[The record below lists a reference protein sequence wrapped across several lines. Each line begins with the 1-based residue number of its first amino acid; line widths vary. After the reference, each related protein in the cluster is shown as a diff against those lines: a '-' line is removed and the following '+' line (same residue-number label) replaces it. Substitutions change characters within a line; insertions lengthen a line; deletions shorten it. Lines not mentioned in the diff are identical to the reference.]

1 MQSTLVLGG
10 TGFLGAHLVA
20 AAFQRAQLEATM
32 ADPFGPPVMAVG
44 RDIDGAP
51 RYTNPRDG
59 AEWIA
64 CDLAPEGAVATLL
77 DELKPSHVIL
87 AAAMARAGDCENDPA
102 GAQRMNAEVP
112 AEVAAW
118 CAAAGARLVFIS
130 TDQVFGG
137 QPAPKKGFAEDAQPD
152 PVQVYGRTKLAGEQ
166 AVLEA
171 DPNALVVRLPLLYGD
186 SGGRGLGASDSLL
199 MALDRGQD
207 DEDHDEEHEYEDE
220 EPAELAKE
228 EPEYAKPTLFE
239 DEFRTPLEVTN
250 AAQAVVE
257 CLHMDQKG
265 LLHVSSKQ
273 RVDRHT
279 LGLAIL
285 EAMGLPKQQCAD
297 LIQAGRQTDSETGAA
312 RAADVCLDASR
323 ARKILDTGLL
333 GYRRG
338 LESSMGV

>member
-1 MQSTLVLGG
+1 MQSTLILGA

-59 AEWIA
+59 AQWIA

-77 DELKPSHVIL
+77 DDLKPSHLIL
-87 AAAMARAGDCENDPA
+87 AAAMARAGACEDDPA

-130 TDQVFGG
+130 TDQIFGG
-137 QPAPKKGFAEDAQPD
+137 QPAPKKGFAEGAQPD
-152 PVQVYGRTKLAGEQ
+152 PLQVYGRTKLAGEQ

-186 SGGRGLGASDSLL
+186 SGGRGMGASDSLL
-199 MALDRGQD
+199 MALDKD
-207 DEDHDEEHEYEDE
+207 DYEEDE
-220 EPAELAKE
+220 FEDGEDAQEAEDELE
-228 EPEYAKPTLFE
+228 VEYQKPTLFE

-257 CLHMDQKG
+257 CLHIDQKG
-265 LLHVSSKQ
+265 LLHLASKQ

-285 EAMGLPKQQCAD
+285 EAMGLPKDQCAD
-297 LIQAGRQTDSETGAA
+297 LIQAGRQADLETGAP
-312 RAADVCLDASR
+312 RAADVSLDASR
-323 ARKILDTGLL
+323 ASKILDTGLL